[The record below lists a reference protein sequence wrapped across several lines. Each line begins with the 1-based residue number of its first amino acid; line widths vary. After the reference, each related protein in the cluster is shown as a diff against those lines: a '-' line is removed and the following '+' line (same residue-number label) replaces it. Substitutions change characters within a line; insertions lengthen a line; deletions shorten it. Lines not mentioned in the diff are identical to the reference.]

1 MQRYDLLAHNSHG
14 LNNNKTSIHIAD
26 KTNLGSVLYCK
37 GQFSD
42 MRKQLKMDKEELDN
56 LEILIQIMK
65 KQGIKPVIYA
75 KRELNIEQTDEL
87 CRIYKMIK
95 SHPMS

>member
-37 GQFSD
+37 G
-42 MRKQLKMDKEELDN
+42 
-56 LEILIQIMK
+56 
-65 KQGIKPVIYA
+65 
-75 KRELNIEQTDEL
+75 
-87 CRIYKMIK
+87 
-95 SHPMS
+95 